1 MRGPASRIFLSVQI
15 GPAHTIACM
24 MAAPSL
30 PDGYMPASRLPMILL
45 HLLAMALLACI
56 LVGTML
62 SMYWSF
68 SDEVSSYRRRMNA
81 AADRAQIFFD
91 QRETLLRAVAGSSVR
106 NTDRIPA
113 QQTPRTF
120 GQTGQINVIP
130 LTSGADAYEWA
141 LILTRRNRAD
151 VAAANARIVYTTLA
165 EPGSTHLALDD
176 TRRSSHALS
185 RDTEKW
191 LYETLAAHHATP
203 NPEDGRAP
211 VVWIR
216 PLTDSHDHL
225 FLYTPLDTTGREQTW
240 VGLEV
245 DDIASVIAA
254 EHASDGASYA
264 LYDSDSRVALQGGS
278 EPTASN
284 SISARLARDSFGFQ
298 GQSWLPHSLAL
309 SKAVGEAGWRLIY
322 YVPTQDVLR
331 HGASALWAV
340 GAVAACLSAVVL
352 LGVRHIRDKL
362 VSPAMR
368 HQTALIDSLALN
380 RKIIEVAP
388 IGLSLVRPAD
398 GTQVISNEAA
408 RHLLDAH
415 DSWREDTRAAG
426 DQTGRHEYQLG
437 DGRTVSLTYA
447 ATNYQ
452 SENVVIC
459 AISDISAQKEVERT
473 LRNAKQAAD
482 QANDAKTLF
491 FATISHEIRTPLYGI
506 LGTLE
511 LLALT
516 PMTTQQ
522 QQYLHTMQQSS
533 STLLRTINDTLDLSR
548 MEAGHEDLILSEFS
562 PTEMLEG
569 VVANYAAR
577 AQGKGLQIFAIAGT
591 GMPAMVRGDPTRLQQ
606 ILNNLVSNSVKF
618 TEAGRVVLRATT
630 SAVAAG
636 KATLRFQVADT
647 GVGIHAESQT
657 QLFEPYF
664 RAHSGQVQDAAGTGL
679 GLAISRRL
687 VDLMGGSLSLV
698 SEVGLGTSITFAI
711 TLDVTEMEPA
721 SPIQLRR
728 SAVYVSGAIPEVV
741 ANACAWLNKWGAI
754 AIPYRGQDHVPEAD
768 NAVLLQTW
776 PPGQSEASWTGS
788 KVRVLVPGADHAS
801 IAARGGRLGIAS
813 QGNPFSIGV
822 AVGMAQHG
830 REQTLLPPPCAPRL
844 SLGQRILVV
853 EDNAINQLILRE
865 QLEHLGCSAT
875 IVFNGREAL
884 QRWDPD
890 KFDAVITDINM
901 PILDG
906 YELARALRELGYQGT
921 ILGVT
926 ASAAPETITKGLE
939 AGMNQVLLKPL
950 PILALTAT
958 LHAYAE
964 G

>member
-1 MRGPASRIFLSVQI
+1 
-15 GPAHTIACM
+15 M

-30 PDGYMPASRLPMILL
+30 PDGYMPATTRLPMILL

-56 LVGTML
+56 LIGTML
-62 SMYWSF
+62 LMYWSF

-91 QRETLLRAVAGSSVR
+91 QRETLLRAVAASSVR
-106 NTDRIPA
+106 NTDRTPA
-113 QQTPRTF
+113 QHTPRTF

-130 LTSGADAYEWA
+130 LTNGADAYEWA

-165 EPGSTHLALDD
+165 DSGATRLAVDD
-176 TRRSSHALS
+176 TRRDGHQIS
-185 RDTEKW
+185 REAEKW
-191 LYETLAAHHATP
+191 LYDALASHHATP
-203 NPEDGRAP
+203 DPDDGRAP

-216 PLTDSHDHL
+216 PLTDATDHL
-225 FLYTPLDTTGREQTW
+225 FLYTPLDTAGREQTW

-245 DDIASVIAA
+245 DDIASVITAQ
-254 EHASDGASYA
+254 HASDGASYA
-264 LYDSDSRVALQGGS
+264 LYDSDSRVALHGGPS
-278 EPTASN
+278 PSATGSM
-284 SISARLARDSFGFQ
+284 SARLTRDSFSFQ
-298 GQSWLPHSLAL
+298 GASWLPHSLAL

-322 YVPTQDVLR
+322 YVPTQDVLK
-331 HGASALWAV
+331 HGASAFWAV
-340 GAVAACLSAVVL
+340 GTIAACLSTVVL
-352 LGVRHIRDKL
+352 LGVRHIRETL
-362 VSPAMR
+362 ISPAIR

-380 RKIIEVAP
+380 RKIIDVAP

-398 GTQVISNEAA
+398 GTQVISNETA
-408 RHLLDAH
+408 RHLLGAH
-415 DSWREDTRAAG
+415 DRWREDTRSAG
-426 DQTGRHEYQLG
+426 DQAGRHEYQLG
-437 DGRTVSLTYA
+437 DGRTVCLTYA
-447 ATNYQ
+447 ATSYQ

-459 AISDISAQKEVERT
+459 AISDISAQKEIEHT
-473 LRNAKQAAD
+473 LRSAKLAAD

-516 PMTTQQ
+516 PMTSQQ
-522 QQYLHTMQQSS
+522 QQYLQTVQQSS

-562 PTEMLEG
+562 PAEMLER

-577 AQGKGLQIFAIAGT
+577 AQGKGLQIFSLSDT
-591 GMPAMVRGDPTRLQQ
+591 GMPAMVKGDPVRLQQ

-618 TEAGRVVLRATT
+618 TEAGRVVLRGST
-630 SAVAAG
+630 SVVDPG
-636 KATLRFQVADT
+636 KVTLRFQVADT
-647 GVGIHAESQT
+647 GVGIRAESQA

-664 RAHSGQVQDAAGTGL
+664 RAHSGLGRDATGTGL

-687 VDLMGGSLSLV
+687 VDLMGGSLTVV
-698 SEVGLGTSITFAI
+698 SEVGLGTSITF
-711 TLDVTEMEPA
+711 TVVLDVAEMEPA
-721 SPIQLRR
+721 SPIALRR

-741 ANACAWLNKWGAI
+741 ANACAWLNNWGAI
-754 AIPYRGQDHVPEAD
+754 AIPYRGQSHGQDAD

-776 PPGQSEASWTGS
+776 PPGLTEASWAGS
-788 KVRVLVPGADHAS
+788 RVRVLAPGADHAS
-801 IAARGGRLGIAS
+801 IASRGGRLGVTS
-813 QGNPFSIGV
+813 QGNPFSIGT

-830 REQTLLPPPCAPRL
+830 REQVLPPSPGTQRP
-844 SLGQRILVV
+844 SLGLRILVV
-853 EDNAINQLILRE
+853 EDNAINQIILRE
-865 QLEHLGCSAT
+865 QLEYLGCSAT
-875 IVFNGREAL
+875 IASNGGEAL

-890 KFDAVITDINM
+890 KYDAVITDINM
-901 PILDG
+901 PVLDG
-906 YELARALRELGYQGT
+906 YELARALRKLGYPGT

-926 ASAAPETITKGLE
+926 ACAAPETITKAQE
-939 AGMNQVLLKPL
+939 AGMNQVLIKPL

>member
-1 MRGPASRIFLSVQI
+1 
-15 GPAHTIACM
+15 M

-30 PDGYMPASRLPMILL
+30 PDGYMPATTRLPMILL

-56 LVGTML
+56 LIGTML
-62 SMYWSF
+62 LMYWSF

-91 QRETLLRAVAGSSVR
+91 QRETLLRAVAASSVR
-106 NTDRIPA
+106 NTDRTPA
-113 QQTPRTF
+113 QHTPRTF

-130 LTSGADAYEWA
+130 LTNGADAYEWA

-165 EPGSTHLALDD
+165 DSGATRLAVDD
-176 TRRSSHALS
+176 TRRDGHQIS
-185 RDTEKW
+185 REAEKW
-191 LYETLAAHHATP
+191 LYDALASHHATP
-203 NPEDGRAP
+203 DPDDGRAP

-216 PLTDSHDHL
+216 PLTDATDHL
-225 FLYTPLDTTGREQTW
+225 FLYTPLDTAGREQTW

-245 DDIASVIAA
+245 DDIASVITAQ
-254 EHASDGASYA
+254 HASDGASYA
-264 LYDSDSRVALQGGS
+264 LYDSDSRVALHGGPS
-278 EPTASN
+278 PSATGSM
-284 SISARLARDSFGFQ
+284 SARLTRDSFSFQ
-298 GQSWLPHSLAL
+298 GASWLPHSLAL

-322 YVPTQDVLR
+322 YVPTQDVLK
-331 HGASALWAV
+331 HGASAFWAV
-340 GAVAACLSAVVL
+340 GTIAACLSTVVL
-352 LGVRHIRDKL
+352 LGVRHIRETL
-362 VSPAMR
+362 ISPAIR

-380 RKIIEVAP
+380 RKIIDVAP

-398 GTQVISNEAA
+398 GTQVISNETA
-408 RHLLDAH
+408 RHLLGAH
-415 DSWREDTRAAG
+415 DRWREDTRSAG
-426 DQTGRHEYQLG
+426 DQAGRHEYQLG
-437 DGRTVSLTYA
+437 DGRTVCLTYA
-447 ATNYQ
+447 ATSYQ

-459 AISDISAQKEVERT
+459 AISDISAQKEIEHT
-473 LRNAKQAAD
+473 LRSAKLAAD

-516 PMTTQQ
+516 PMTSQQ
-522 QQYLHTMQQSS
+522 QQYLQTVQQSS

-562 PTEMLEG
+562 PAEMLER

-577 AQGKGLQIFAIAGT
+577 AQGKGLQIFSLSDT
-591 GMPAMVRGDPTRLQQ
+591 GMPAMVKGDPVRLQQ

-618 TEAGRVVLRATT
+618 TEAGRVVLRGTA
-630 SAVAAG
+630 SVVDPG
-636 KATLRFQVADT
+636 KVTLRFQVADT
-647 GVGIHAESQT
+647 GVGIRAESQA

-664 RAHSGQVQDAAGTGL
+664 RAHSGLGRDATGTGL

-687 VDLMGGSLSLV
+687 VDLMGGSLTVV
-698 SEVGLGTSITFAI
+698 SEVGLGTSITF
-711 TLDVTEMEPA
+711 TVVLDVAEMEPA
-721 SPIQLRR
+721 SPIALRR

-741 ANACAWLNKWGAI
+741 ANACAWLNNWGAI
-754 AIPYRGQDHVPEAD
+754 AIPYRGQSHGQDAD

-776 PPGQSEASWTGS
+776 PPGLTEASWAGS
-788 KVRVLVPGADHAS
+788 RVRVLAPGADHAS
-801 IAARGGRLGIAS
+801 IASRGGRLGVTS
-813 QGNPFSIGV
+813 QGNPFSIGT

-830 REQTLLPPPCAPRL
+830 REQVLPPSPGTQRP
-844 SLGQRILVV
+844 SLGLRILVV
-853 EDNAINQLILRE
+853 EDNAINQIILRE
-865 QLEHLGCSAT
+865 QLEYLGCSAT
-875 IVFNGREAL
+875 IASNGGEAL

-890 KFDAVITDINM
+890 KYDAVITDINM
-901 PILDG
+901 PVLDG
-906 YELARALRELGYQGT
+906 YELARALRKLGYPGT

-926 ASAAPETITKGLE
+926 ACAAPETITKAQE
-939 AGMNQVLLKPL
+939 AGMNQVLIKPL

>member
-1 MRGPASRIFLSVQI
+1 
-15 GPAHTIACM
+15 
-24 MAAPSL
+24 
-30 PDGYMPASRLPMILL
+30 MPATARLPMILL
-45 HLLAMALLACI
+45 HLLALALLACI

-91 QRETLLRAVAGSSVR
+91 QREALLRSVAGSSVR
-106 NTDRIPA
+106 NTDRMPA
-113 QQTPRTF
+113 RHTPRTF
-120 GQTGQINVIP
+120 GQTGQISVIP
-130 LTSGADAYEWA
+130 LTDDADAYEWA

-151 VAAANARIVYTTLA
+151 LATANARIVYTTLA
-165 EPGSTHLALDD
+165 EPGATRLALDD
-176 TRRSSHALS
+176 TRHGGHAIS
-185 RDTEKW
+185 PETEKW

-203 NPEDGRAP
+203 DPDDGRAP

-216 PLTDSHDHL
+216 PLLDSTDHL

-254 EHASDGASYA
+254 EHPTDGASYA
-264 LYDSDSRVALQGGS
+264 LYDSDSRVALHGGPS
-278 EPTASN
+278 PSATD
-284 SISARLARDSFGFQ
+284 SISARLSRDSFGFQ
-298 GQSWLPHSLAL
+298 GRSWLPHSLAL
-309 SKAVGEAGWRLIY
+309 SKAVGEAGWRLVY

-331 HGASALWAV
+331 HGASAFWAV
-340 GAVAACLSAVVL
+340 GAVAACLSTVVL
-352 LGVRHIRDKL
+352 LGVRHIREKL
-362 VSPAMR
+362 VSPAIR
-368 HQTALIDSLALN
+368 YQTALIDSLALN

-415 DSWREDTRAAG
+415 DSWREDTRAAVNQAG
-426 DQTGRHEYQLG
+426 QHEYQLG
-437 DGRTVSLTYA
+437 DGRTVCLTYA
-447 ATNYQ
+447 ATSYQ

-516 PMTTQQ
+516 PMTSQQ

-548 MEAGHEDLILSEFS
+548 MEAGREDLILSAFS
-562 PTEMLEG
+562 PAEMVEG

-577 AQGKGLQIFAIAGT
+577 AQGKGLQIYSISGV
-591 GMPAMVRGDPTRLQQ
+591 GMPAMVTGDLTRLQQ

-618 TEAGRVVLRATT
+618 TEAGRVVLRATA
-630 SAVAAG
+630 SAVEAD
-636 KATLRFQVADT
+636 KVTMRFQVTDT
-647 GVGIHAESQT
+647 GVGIRAESQA

-664 RAHSGQVQDAAGTGL
+664 RAHPGLEQDVTGTGL

-687 VDLMGGSLSLV
+687 VDLMGGSLSVV
-698 SEVGLGTSITFAI
+698 SEVGLGTSITFTL

-721 SPIQLRR
+721 SPILLRR
-728 SAVYVSGAIPEVV
+728 SAVYVSGAVPEVV

-754 AIPYRGQDHVPEAD
+754 AIPYRAQAPMQDAG

-776 PPGQSEASWTGS
+776 PPGQPEPFWTRS
-788 KVRVLVPGADHAS
+788 KVRVLAPGADQAS
-801 IAARGGRLGIAS
+801 IASRGSRLGITS
-813 QGNPFSIGV
+813 LGNPFSIGI
-822 AVGMAQHG
+822 AVGMAQQGH
-830 REQTLLPPPCAPRL
+830 EPPLLPPPSAQRV

-853 EDNAINQLILRE
+853 EDNAINQVILQE

-890 KFDAVITDINM
+890 KYDAVITDINM

-906 YELARALRELGYQGT
+906 YDLTRALRELGYRGT

-958 LHAYAE
+958 LHAYIE